1 MASSYDILRI
11 NTEIKLENNARTWLQ
26 QMVITISI
34 AVAILAF
41 FEIKGGIQKN
51 ILAMSSLI
59 LLFTTALLIGI
70 LSSLAYYKRKNKLIK
85 DGVLSKSLLNDWY
98 FIVGILTIVSFV
110 GIVISII
117 MLKKRS

>member
-1 MASSYDILRI
+1 MSSNHDIERI
-11 NTEIKLENNARTWLQ
+11 RMEIELENNAAVWLQ

-51 ILAMSSLI
+51 ILAVSSLI
-59 LLFTTALLIGI
+59 LLFITALAIGV
-70 LSSLAYYKRKNKLIK
+70 LSSLSYYRRKNKLIK
-85 DGVLSKSLLNDWY
+85 DGILTKSLHNDWY
-98 FIVGILTIVSFV
+98 FIIGILTIVSFI
-110 GIVISII
+110 GITLSII